1 MSQSLHLLFS
11 LGEERYALP
20 TAEVAMVLPLSPC
33 KSLPGAPAWVAGLLP
48 HGSGHVP
55 VIDLSMLA
63 LGHPAPARVST
74 RLVLVHYRHAQA
86 LPVLLGLILPQATDT
101 LRLDPAHF
109 TPAAVRSAMRPTTR
123 DEVHPGKTVKIASSR
138 LSLDDSRLSI
148 RPVLVQNAGLH
159 DQGEMF
165 ALIAQQR
172 KVL

>member
-74 RLVLVHYRHAQA
+74 RLMLVHYRHAQA

-109 TPAAVRSAMRPTTR
+109 TPAAVRNEGAPYLGPVMPYQGGLLQRVEVGDLLDPATR
-123 DEVHPGKTVKIASSR
+123 ALLYPEVPA
-138 LSLDDSRLSI
+138 
-148 RPVLVQNAGLH
+148 
-159 DQGEMF
+159 
-165 ALIAQQR
+165 
-172 KVL
+172 